1 MHELLEKIL
10 AADVLNEETK
20 AELSTAFNQ
29 LIEEKVEAA
38 RADAEAD
45 VRTQLT
51 EQWITERDQLID
63 ALDAQVTSLLEAE
76 IAELK
81 QDISDFRD
89 LEVEYAGKLVE
100 ARKELAGQLDSDIHA
115 LAENLDGFISAKM
128 KAEFDELKESI
139 TEVKQN
145 ELGRKVFEMFA
156 REYQVSHINKTDL
169 EKQVT
174 ESAQAVEDIKA
185 KLVESQTRFETVQ
198 REVKLGELLSALS
211 GKQREVMETI
221 LKAIPTEK
229 LEEGYNMFLGRVLKE
244 SKQPAKEGKVLAESA
259 DKSADS
265 AVVTGDLPK
274 DRRIVEESV
283 EPVVNPEL
291 ENLRRL
297 AGI

>member
-20 AELSTAFNQ
+20 AELATAFNQ
-29 LIEEKVEAA
+29 LIEEKVEEA

-76 IAELK
+76 ITELK

-115 LAENLDGFISAKM
+115 LAENLDGFISVKM

-139 TEVKQN
+139 AEVKQN

-169 EKQVT
+169 EKQVS
-174 ESAQAVEDIKA
+174 ESAKAVADMKA
-185 KLVESQTRFETVQ
+185 KLVESQTRYETVQ
-198 REVKLGELLSALS
+198 REVKLGDLLSSLS

-259 DKSADS
+259 DKAADS
-265 AVVTGDLPK
+265 VVVSGDLPK

-283 EPVVNPEL
+283 APVVNPEL
-291 ENLRRL
+291 EKLRRL